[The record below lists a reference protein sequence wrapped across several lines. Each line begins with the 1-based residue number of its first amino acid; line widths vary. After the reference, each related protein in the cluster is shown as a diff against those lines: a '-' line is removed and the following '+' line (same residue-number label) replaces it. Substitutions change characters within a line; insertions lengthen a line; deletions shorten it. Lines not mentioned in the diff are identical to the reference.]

1 MPNILEETNFILK
14 KYNIR
19 ANKSLGQNF
28 LINQDVI
35 DKIVDSANI
44 SKEDLIIEIGPG
56 LGTLTKELLE
66 RAGKVICIELDTKM
80 VKILKDRFSLY
91 KNFEII
97 NEDVLKVDLNE
108 IIQNEHKTC
117 KIVANLPYYITTP
130 IIMKLLESK
139 LDIESITVM
148 IQKEVA
154 ERLIATPGQKL
165 AGAITY
171 TVYYYCES
179 EKILEVPNSS
189 FIPEPEV
196 TSEVIKL
203 KIRKTTPVNVTSEK
217 EMFSIIKTAFMQR
230 RKTLINALT
239 NGNAVKNKQEALQI
253 FEDLKIDA
261 NARAEELTL
270 NQFADLANLLQTN
283 RKYK

>member
-1 MPNILEETNFILK
+1 MLNILEETNFILK

-28 LINQDVI
+28 LINQNVI
-35 DKIVDSANI
+35 DEIVASAEIDKN
-44 SKEDLIIEIGPG
+44 DLVIEIGPG
-56 LGTLTKELLE
+56 LGTLTKHLLE
-66 RAGKVICIELDTKM
+66 KAGKVVCIELDERM

-91 KNFEII
+91 ENFEII
-97 NEDVLKVDLNE
+97 NEDVLKVDLNK
-108 IIQNEHKTC
+108 IIEKENKKC

-139 LDIESITVM
+139 LKIESITVM

-154 ERLIATPGQKL
+154 ERLIAKPGEKL

-196 TSEVIKL
+196 TSEVIKMNL
-203 KIRKTTPVNVTSEK
+203 RKEPAVKVKDNQK
-217 EMFSIIKTAFMQR
+217 MFSIIKTAFLQR
-230 RKTLINALT
+230 RKTLLNALT
-239 NGNAVKNKQEALQI
+239 NGQMFLNKQKGLET
-253 FEDLKIDA
+253 FEKLNINQ

-270 NQFADLANLLQTN
+270 EKFAEITDYIIEN
-283 RKYK
+283 KE